1 MNTDVRELY
10 QEVLLDHGKRPRNR
24 RRPDRVDRRIEGDN
38 PLCGDNITL
47 YLAVEDGV
55 ISDASF
61 EGEGCAISTASASM
75 MTEAVKGKSVDEAAA
90 LHDSFHRMLT
100 GVNGNGS
107 NGNGTGKLAVFAGV
121 REYPVRVKCA
131 TLAWHSLKAA
141 LDSDRSNVSK
151 E

>member
-1 MNTDVRELY
+1 MNTEVRELY

-24 RRPDRVDRRIEGDN
+24 RRPDRVDRRVEGDN

-75 MTEAVKGKSVDEAAA
+75 MTEAVKGKSVAEAAE
-90 LHDSFHRMLT
+90 LHESFHKMLT
-100 GVNGNGS
+100 DLNGNGA
-107 NGNGTGKLAVFAGV
+107 NGIGKLAVFAGV
-121 REYPVRVKCA
+121 REFPVRVKCA

-141 LDSDRSNVSK
+141 LDNDARYVST

>member
-10 QEVLLDHGKRPRNR
+10 QEVLLDHGRRPRNR
-24 RRPDRVDRRIEGDN
+24 RRPEHIDRCVEGDN

-47 YLAVEDGV
+47 YLEVRDGV

-61 EGEGCAISTASASM
+61 EGEGCAISTASASL
-75 MTEAVKGKSVDEAAA
+75 MTEAVKGKSVAQAAE
-90 LHDSFHRMLT
+90 LHDSFQKMLT
-100 GVNGNGS
+100 GVNGNGA
-107 NGNGTGKLAVFAGV
+107 NGNGIGKLAVFAGV
-121 REYPVRVKCA
+121 REFPVRVKCA

-141 LDSDRSNVSK
+141 LDNDRSSVST

>member
-1 MNTDVRELY
+1 MNADVRELY
-10 QEVLLDHGKRPRNR
+10 QEVLLDHGRRPRNR
-24 RRPDRVDRRIEGDN
+24 RRPEQVDRRVEGDN

-47 YLAVEDGV
+47 YLAVEDGI

-75 MTEAVKGKSVDEAAA
+75 MTEAVKGKSVEQVAK
-90 LHDSFHRMLT
+90 LHDSFHNMLT
-100 GVNGNGS
+100 GMNGNGA
-107 NGNGTGKLAVFAGV
+107 NGIGKLAVFAGV
-121 REYPVRVKCA
+121 KEFPVRVKCA

-141 LDSDRSNVSK
+141 LGNEGGNVST

>member
-10 QEVLLDHGKRPRNR
+10 QEVLLDHGRRPRNR
-24 RRPDRVDRRIEGDN
+24 RRPDRIDRRVEGDN

-47 YLAVEDGV
+47 YLEVEDGV

-75 MTEAVKGKSVDEAAA
+75 MTEAVKGKSIDQAAE
-90 LHDSFHRMLT
+90 LHDSFHDMLT

-107 NGNGTGKLAVFAGV
+107 NGIGKLAVFAGV
-121 REYPVRVKCA
+121 KEFPVRVKCA

-141 LDSDRSNVSK
+141 LDNDRSNVST

>member
-10 QEVLLDHGKRPRNR
+10 QEVLLDHGRRPRNQ
-24 RRPDRVDRRIEGDN
+24 RRPERIDRRVEGDN

-75 MTEAVKGKSVDEAAA
+75 MTEAVKGKSVAQVTE
-90 LHDSFHRMLT
+90 LQERFHNMLT
-100 GVNGNGS
+100 GAQGNGA
-107 NGNGTGKLAVFAGV
+107 NGIGKLAVFAGV
-121 REYPVRVKCA
+121 REFPVRVKCA

-141 LDSDRSNVSK
+141 LDK
-151 E
+151 EN